1 MGILDQTPTSGRTTG
16 VFAPSIA
23 DYLEHFQ
30 DRNNAWKFR
39 NAPTYQQTGV
49 TPNITPNIVAQDEQ
63 GMSIVGDQ
71 ILAPQQYRDPFRYDQ
86 GEGDGYSPTDSEMP
100 EGNPLTAPTDLRNLG
115 MVSMIPGASVAG
127 AGYGSY
133 YGANAA
139 DKMGFNS
146 TGINPGISGPEAFK
160 NAMSL
165 GFLGTNLTDQYNNF
179 LSEASSFPDDNNLG
193 DYISPNYSQPNPG
206 LYVNAPETSN
216 VGVPVSWKD
225 QQHKDMV
232 KNAEAD
238 MKHNNDWYSQLLS
251 ESFSDGGGGFGG
263 YSGGESD
270 NAGND
275 TGDRGAY

>member
-193 DYISPNYSQPNPG
+193 GYISPNYSQPNPG
-206 LYVNAPETSN
+206 LYVNDRGTYAAPITPVTSQSLSPLTSVQPSPTFTFN
-216 VGVPVSWKD
+216 DDSSS
-225 QQHKDMV
+225 
-232 KNAEAD
+232 
-238 MKHNNDWYSQLLS
+238 NNQPDTSYSGYDDS
-251 ESFSDGGGGFGG
+251 MDSSAGSGGGWDDG
-263 YSGGESD
+263 Y
-270 NAGND
+270 
-275 TGDRGAY
+275 T